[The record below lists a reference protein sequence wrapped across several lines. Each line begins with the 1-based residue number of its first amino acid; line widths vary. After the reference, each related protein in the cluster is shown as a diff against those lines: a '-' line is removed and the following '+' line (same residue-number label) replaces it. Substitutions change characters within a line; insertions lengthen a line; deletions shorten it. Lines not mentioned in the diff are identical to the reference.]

1 MEILAILNNWQW
13 LIFLLLIFSLFF
25 VSHSTTNELFF
36 FLRIFFKS
44 EKTVF
49 AVVSLIYLPGT
60 IMHEM
65 AHFLM
70 ATILLIKVREVKILP
85 EFEEN
90 YIKLGKVLYEKKDFV
105 RGVLIGIAPLIIG
118 LGFLWWLALVQIF
131 PSSVWYLNLLL
142 GYVIFSVSSTMFSS
156 AQDLVDL
163 VYIFPVLFFIGLII
177 YIFNI
182 RIDLLFNNPNLIN
195 GINQVFA
202 TINTYLF
209 LSLSL
214 NLATMIV
221 LKLVRKAR
229 KRVIR

>member
-1 MEILAILNNWQW
+1 MEIFTILNNWQW
-13 LIFLLLIFSLFF
+13 LIFLLLIVSLFF
-25 VSHSTTNELFF
+25 VSHSTTNELFY

-49 AVVSLIYLPGT
+49 GLVSLIYLPGT

-65 AHFLM
+65 AHFLT
-70 ATILLIKVREVKILP
+70 ATILIIKVREVKILP

-118 LGFLWWLALVQIF
+118 LGFLWWLALIQIF
-131 PSSVWYLNLLL
+131 PNSIWYINLLL

-163 VYIFPVLFFIGLII
+163 VYIFPVFFFAGVII

-182 RIDLLFNNPNLIN
+182 RIDLLFNNSNLIDE
-195 GINQVFA
+195 INQVFA
-202 TINTYLF
+202 IINSYLF
-209 LSLSL
+209 LSLTL

-221 LKLVRKAR
+221 ARGFRKLFH
-229 KRVIR
+229 KR